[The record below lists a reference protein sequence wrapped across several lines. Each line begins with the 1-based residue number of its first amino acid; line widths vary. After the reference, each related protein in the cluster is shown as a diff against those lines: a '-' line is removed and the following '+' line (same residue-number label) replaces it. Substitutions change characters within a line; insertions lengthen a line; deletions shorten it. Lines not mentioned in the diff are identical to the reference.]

1 MSTEDVDLH
10 KRTLR
15 RREALVTLGGLGAGV
30 VWAATRGSAGLARA
44 AVAAPHATAA
54 ATCVLTPEV
63 TEGPYWISN
72 HLTRRNI
79 KDGRPGLTLALY
91 VTVLD
96 ATTCKP
102 IAGADVEIWHA
113 DASGVY
119 SGYSGSSPPSG
130 GGGHATPN
138 NSKRYLRGHQKSDA
152 NGRVRFDTIYPGWYR
167 GRTPHIHLKV
177 HVGGSVVHT
186 GQLFFA
192 DATSRAVYRTSKYRS
207 HGLQDTTNRSDS
219 IYAQAGGSKA
229 LVHLARRSA
238 GGYNGSITVGVR
250 Q

>member
-1 MSTEDVDLH
+1 MSADDLELF

-15 RREALVTLGGLGAGV
+15 RREALVALGGLGAGV
-30 VWAATRGSAGLARA
+30 VWAATRGTAGLARA
-44 AVAAPHATAA
+44 ATTSPEATAA
-54 ATCVLTPEV
+54 ATCVLTREV

-79 KDGRPGLTLALY
+79 KDGRPGLPLALY
-91 VTVLD
+91 ITVVN

-102 IAGADVEIWHA
+102 ISGADVEIWHA
-113 DASGVY
+113 DAGGVY
-119 SGYSGSSPPSG
+119 SGYSAGAAPSG

-138 NSKRYLRGHQKSDA
+138 NSKRFLRGHQKTDA
-152 NGRVRFDTIYPGWYR
+152 SGRAHFDTIYPGWYR

-186 GQLFFA
+186 GQLFFS
-192 DATSRAVYRTSKYRS
+192 DSTSRAVYRTSRYRS
-207 HGLQDTTNRSDS
+207 HGLQDTTNAHDS
-219 IYAQAGGSKA
+219 IYASAGGARA

-238 GGYNGSITVGVR
+238 GGYNGTVTVGVKR
-250 Q
+250 

>member
-1 MSTEDVDLH
+1 MSSEELH
-10 KRTLR
+10 LLERTLR
-15 RREALVTLGGLGAGV
+15 RREALITLGGLGAGV
-30 VWAATRGSAGLARA
+30 VWAATRGAGGMARA
-44 AVAAPHATAA
+44 ATTTPAAAA

-63 TEGPYWISN
+63 TEGPYWIAN
-72 HLTRRNI
+72 HLTRTNI
-79 KDGRPGLTLALY
+79 RDGRPGLTLALY
-91 VTVLD
+91 VTVVD

-102 IAGADVEIWHA
+102 IPGADVEIWHA
-113 DASGVY
+113 DAGGVY

-130 GGGHATPN
+130 RGGHATPN
-138 NSKRYLRGHQKSDA
+138 NSKRFLRGHQKSDA

-167 GRTPHIHLKV
+167 GRTPHVHMKV

-207 HGLQDTTNRSDS
+207 HGLQDTTNAGDN
-219 IYAQAGGSKA
+219 IYAGAGGSRA

-238 GGYNGSITVGVR
+238 GGYNGSIAVGVKR
-250 Q
+250 